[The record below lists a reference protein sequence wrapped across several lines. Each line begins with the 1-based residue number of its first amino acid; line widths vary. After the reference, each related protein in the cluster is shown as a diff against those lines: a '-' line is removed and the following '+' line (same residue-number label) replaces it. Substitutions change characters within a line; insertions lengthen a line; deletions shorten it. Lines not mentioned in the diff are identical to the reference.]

1 MTTCSH
7 GLPFEQKCPH
17 CLVEGL
23 AREAARASARPDSS
37 FDYRGDAVSGP
48 VMTDPRVPF
57 ERVLGHVTIP
67 RLRLGP
73 KVEERVLRL

>member
-7 GLPFEQKCPH
+7 GIPFEQKCPH
-17 CLVEGL
+17 CLAEGL
-23 AREAARASARPDSS
+23 AREAARASARSDSS

-48 VMTDPRVPF
+48 VMTDL
-57 ERVLGHVTIP
+57 RVLFGRVQSRVTIP

-73 KVEERVLRL
+73 KV